1 MTVTRLQTSLILI
14 PILLSCSHPVCGEQH
29 EEGSKQAIEAPS
41 PDGKFAF
48 RYTKDS
54 TSNPDSESDLEKQ
67 TYDLI
72 DKASGKVLTSVAE
85 SDPDLGPSARF
96 DMTVLWRPD
105 SKAFAL
111 TAFLWKRGTSLS
123 VFRRESS
130 TFREIEVPELVAEIP
145 EKVKRGKNFPHVAGL
160 NSQSAKRWQKDGSLI
175 VEIETMIDGE
185 AGSITA
191 TRTVVL
197 GFDRSDKA
205 RILKSTMKFATE
217 KP

>member
-1 MTVTRLQTSLILI
+1 MTHLQKSLIV
-14 PILLSCSHPVCGEQH
+14 LSSLTIWFHPVGGQEM

-54 TSNPDSESDLEKQ
+54 KSNSDSESDLEKQ

-85 SDPDLGPSARF
+85 SDSDLGPSARF

-111 TAFLWKRGTSLS
+111 T
-123 VFRRESS
+123 
-130 TFREIEVPELVAEIP
+130 
-145 EKVKRGKNFPHVAGL
+145 
-160 NSQSAKRWQKDGSLI
+160 
-175 VEIETMIDGE
+175 
-185 AGSITA
+185 
-191 TRTVVL
+191 
-197 GFDRSDKA
+197 
-205 RILKSTMKFATE
+205 
-217 KP
+217 